1 MAAFV
6 RADGIELDVHFSKDD
21 ELVVIHDLRVDRTT
35 GGRGLVR
42 QHPFKELR
50 KLDAG
55 SYFSSEFKGEKIP
68 HFTEV
73 LNWLVETD
81 LFLNIELKYHSL
93 DYVHFEERVL
103 KEISKRR
110 LKNRT
115 IISSFNHG
123 ALKKIN
129 KWMPRVE
136 TAILSMARLYK
147 PWKYAEM
154 VGAKE
159 FGKLYAGDT
168 DRKHYLLSPIYGEL
182 EGLAEIS
189 LFIGTRELI
198 LPDARKFHRLA
209 REQKIK
215 INYYEYPGMNH
226 VFPVYPIP
234 EAKEARKM
242 IVEIINQG

>member
-103 KEISKRR
+103 KGISKRR
-110 LKNRT
+110 LKHRT

-154 VGAKE
+154 VGAKGLHP
-159 FGKLYAGDT
+159 F
-168 DRKHYLLSPIYGEL
+168 I
-182 EGLAEIS
+182 EGVDGSLIVTAEEK
-189 LFIGTRELI
+189 G
-198 LPDARKFHRLA
+198 
-209 REQKIK
+209 
-215 INYYEYPGMNH
+215 
-226 VFPVYPIP
+226 FPVRPFTV
-234 EAKEARKM
+234 KEKEQIESLIKAGCSAIFTDDLKRAVAIRNLVLQEQM
-242 IVEIINQG
+242 A